1 MHASRIWSLT
11 IPSTGKGK
19 HYCAG
24 KMLKSPD
31 EGGDTI
37 EQEIVAGGKL
47 GAVYARPTSKGA
59 PLQYELTN
67 NI

>member
-1 MHASRIWSLT
+1 LHDNVLT
-11 IPSTGKGK
+11 VIHSTGKGK

-47 GAVYARPTSKGA
+47 GAVYACS
-59 PLQYELTN
+59 E
-67 NI
+67 

>member
-1 MHASRIWSLT
+1 MVQRMTISLT
-11 IPSTGKGK
+11 YRTGKGK

-47 GAVYARPTSKGA
+47 GAV
-59 PLQYELTN
+59 
-67 NI
+67 